1 MNLDIDNIIG
11 KIEHNADKVGLGLG
25 AYMELNRF
33 AKEWTQYGVT
43 DPLSAAM
50 NILEGL
56 MSDPHIPN
64 LEHLKDS
71 LFSPTGTFK
80 PAAMAAIIGY
90 FLKEVDVMPQLTRL
104 GNALM
109 KAGVGAAEATAV
121 IQLLVWSGSGHSPS
135 GGEHFKTAANP
146 SNGVPIGPRS
156 VSLASPY
163 REVPIGGAF

>member
-33 AKEWTQYGVT
+33 AKEWTEYGVT

-50 NILEGL
+50 HIVESL

-64 LEHLKDS
+64 LAHLKES
-71 LFSPTGTFK
+71 LFHPTGTFK
-80 PAAMAAIIGY
+80 PAAMATIIGY

-121 IQLLVWSGSGHSPS
+121 IQLLVWSGAGHSPS
-135 GGEHFKTAANP
+135 GGEHFKQNQNTN
-146 SNGVPIGPRS
+146 NGVPIGPRS

-163 REVPIGGAF
+163 REIPIGGAF